1 MLGSVTS
8 PHTLLLDV
16 DGTLIDSFPG
26 IRAGFV
32 RGLEAVGVELP
43 SEEFIARIP
52 GPPMPESMQAAGL
65 DAAQVER
72 AMGVY
77 TDYMGRQGWRE
88 FSVFAGIPALL
99 RRWKQQGLMV
109 VTATSKSQHFARLA
123 LEEAGILSAIDFL
136 GAADHDQGRSTKVEV
151 LRHVLE
157 TVAPQGPL
165 MVGDRVHDFHGAA
178 EFGIPSVAAT
188 WGYGDP
194 TEWSQAT
201 YTARDVSELEVIV
214 SNHVRT

>member
-72 AMGVY
+72 CLLY
-77 TDYMGRQGWRE
+77 T
-88 FSVFAGIPALL
+88 S
-99 RRWKQQGLMV
+99 
-109 VTATSKSQHFARLA
+109 
-123 LEEAGILSAIDFL
+123 
-136 GAADHDQGRSTKVEV
+136 
-151 LRHVLE
+151 
-157 TVAPQGPL
+157 
-165 MVGDRVHDFHGAA
+165 
-178 EFGIPSVAAT
+178 PS
-188 WGYGDP
+188 P
-194 TEWSQAT
+194 
-201 YTARDVSELEVIV
+201 RDS
-214 SNHVRT
+214 